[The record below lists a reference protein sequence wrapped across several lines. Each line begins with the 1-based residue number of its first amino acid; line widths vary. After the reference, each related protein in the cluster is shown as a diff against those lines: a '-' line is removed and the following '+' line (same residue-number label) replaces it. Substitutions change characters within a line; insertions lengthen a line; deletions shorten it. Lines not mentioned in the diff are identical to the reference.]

1 MNNIPT
7 GRQLKNNPEH
17 YFKTKIEI
25 RIDGETKHRASFV
38 LKRIGIDLTTAI
50 TLFLRQIVET
60 RSIPFNLK
68 TRETKEPPDPTKD
81 QAALW

>member
-1 MNNIPT
+1 MSTIPT
-7 GRQLKNNPEH
+7 GKQLKNHPER

-25 RIDGETKHRASFV
+25 RIDGETKHRATFV
-38 LKRIGIDLTTAI
+38 LKRIGLDLTTAI

-60 RSIPFNLK
+60 KSIPFNLK
-68 TRETKEPPDPTKD
+68 TRDAKEPPDPVKD